1 MPATTSHR
9 ADRSTTSQRTSA
21 PQRKNAAQSKREDYQ
36 QPGGGAERKNPVQQL
51 INQAV
56 DSLIQQLKAGK
67 SNALIAYLAAMA
79 RFHRYSFGNIMAIA
93 RQCPTATR
101 VAGYQTWKELG
112 RQVKKGE
119 QGIQIFAPM
128 VVKRRKND
136 TDEFES
142 EENPHS
148 VITGFRP
155 VYVWDQSQTDGCDV
169 PEFNHT
175 VSGEVGSH
183 RDRLIDFLAQQS
195 IALEYDEKIAP
206 ALGVSYGGRIALLP
220 GQSQAEEFATL
231 THEAAHELLH
241 RSERRASTAK
251 TVRETEAEAVAFIV
265 GHAIG
270 LEMGTTSS
278 DYIQLYAGDASLL
291 AESLE
296 LIQST
301 SAMILS
307 AIQPE
312 PLLSKRATDARAIE
326 VWFPAPGTDP
336 KPASGDRHAKAGKRP
351 ALRAI

>member
-1 MPATTSHR
+1 MPATLSHR
-9 ADRSTTSQRTSA
+9 ADRSVTSQRTFA
-21 PQRKNAAQSKREDYQ
+21 PHRKNAAQSKRENSQRPDRS
-36 QPGGGAERKNPVQQL
+36 AERNNPVQQL

-67 SNALIAYLAAMA
+67 SDALTAYLAAMA

-119 QGIQIFAPM
+119 RGIQIFAPM
-128 VVKRRKND
+128 VVKRRRRD
-136 TDEFES
+136 TDNLEPEA
-142 EENPHS
+142 NPDPL
-148 VITGFRP
+148 IIGFRP
-155 VYVWDQSQTDGCDV
+155 VYVWDQSQTIGDDV
-169 PEFNHT
+169 PEFSHG
-175 VSGEVGSH
+175 VSGEVGAH
-183 RDRLIDFLAQQS
+183 RDRLIDFLAQQN
-195 IALEYDEKIAP
+195 IALEYNEKIAP

-220 GQSQAEEFATL
+220 GQSSAEEFATL

-241 RSERRASTAK
+241 RSERRTSTTK

-301 SAMILS
+301 SAMVLV

-312 PLLSKRATDARAIE
+312 SSLSERISDAGE
-326 VWFPAPGTDP
+326 
-336 KPASGDRHAKAGKRP
+336 
-351 ALRAI
+351 L